1 MKKITRKFILG
12 IGLIIVSSCT
22 QSNKHICPTTKQ
34 NNTIVDT
41 CYSSTF
47 NEIDYNKSDTFNY
60 KWIEIIHKDTM
71 HYIKGIPHPIMLN
84 KNYINC
90 LDGDCCGTGELGC

>member
-12 IGLIIVSSCT
+12 IGLIVVSSCT
-22 QSNKHICPTTKQ
+22 QSNKHICPTIKQ

-41 CYSSTF
+41 CYSNTF

-60 KWIEIIHKDTM
+60 EWIEIIHKDTM
-71 HYIKGIPHPIMLN
+71 HYIKGISHPT
-84 KNYINC
+84 KINNINLFC
-90 LDGDCCGTGELGC
+90 DDECCGVFNLGC